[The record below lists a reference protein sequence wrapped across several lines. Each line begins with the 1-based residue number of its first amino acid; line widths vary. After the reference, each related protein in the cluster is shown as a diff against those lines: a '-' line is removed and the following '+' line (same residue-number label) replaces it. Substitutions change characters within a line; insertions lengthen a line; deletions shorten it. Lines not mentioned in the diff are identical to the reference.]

1 MKKTLLC
8 LLVLISLSL
17 SFAKTVHIVSNYVKP
32 EKDRAYYE
40 GNVRVQ
46 VEEDKLKL
54 SCRSMVVSKL
64 QNEWRLIDATS
75 TFIEFENGEATATS
89 LKYDLKTK
97 SGTLLGNVEAKMIDV
112 ESSDVVQ
119 LKTEKLIFDL
129 DKNVF
134 QTDTQVQII
143 KGNIE
148 ASAKTLFYD
157 RKSGLIKLIGSVVL
171 VDQEKNLKMW
181 ADAVE
186 IKTATDEMNAT
197 NARVEIVVKE

>member
-1 MKKTLLC
+1 MKKAFLC

-40 GNVRVQ
+40 GNVKVQ

-54 SCRSMVVSKL
+54 SCQSMVVSKL
-64 QNEWRLIDATS
+64 QNEWRLIEATS

-89 LKYDLKTK
+89 LKYDLKIK
-97 SGTLLGNVEAKMIDV
+97 SGTLLGNVEAKMIDE
-112 ESSDVVQ
+112 ESSDVVR

-129 DKNVF
+129 DKNIF
-134 QTDTQVQII
+134 QTDAQVQII

-157 RKSGLIKLIGSVVL
+157 RKSGLIRLTGSVVL

>member
-8 LLVLISLSL
+8 LLVLIPLSL

-40 GNVRVQ
+40 GNVKVQ
-46 VEEDKLKL
+46 VEEDKLKPF
-54 SCRSMVVSKL
+54 CQSMIVSRF

-89 LKYDLKTK
+89 LKYDLKIK
-97 SGTLLGNVEAKMIDV
+97 SGTLLGNVEAKMIDE

-157 RKSGLIKLIGSVVL
+157 RKSGLIKLTGSVVL
-171 VDQEKNLKMW
+171 VDHEKNLKMW
-181 ADAVE
+181 ADTVE